1 MAGGDII
8 SGLFENSMLVQV
20 IPSIYEKQ
28 MEISNLS
35 IQDLF
40 NSKKKIEDS
49 TRTRTFSESKGFHT
63 RKKLARIEESVNK
76 KKGKGNIHANMY
88 FKSP

>member
-1 MAGGDII
+1 M
-8 SGLFENSMLVQV
+8 SGIFENSILVQAM
-20 IPSIYEKQ
+20 PSIYEKQ

-40 NSKKKIEDS
+40 GNKKLGDHES
-49 TRTRTFSESKGFHT
+49 TRTRTFSETKGFQT
-63 RKKLARIEESVNK
+63 RKKLAKIEESVK
-76 KKGKGNIHANMY
+76 KNNHKKVTGNIHGKIY